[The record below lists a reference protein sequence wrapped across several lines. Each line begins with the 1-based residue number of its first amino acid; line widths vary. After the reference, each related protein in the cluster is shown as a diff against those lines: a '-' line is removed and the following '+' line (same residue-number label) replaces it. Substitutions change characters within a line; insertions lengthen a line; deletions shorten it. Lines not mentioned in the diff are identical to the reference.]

1 MAYMRLGD
9 LLIAAGV
16 IGQEELQKALS
27 IQKQTRERLGD
38 VLIENGL
45 ITEQHLI
52 EALQMQLGVDFV
64 DLTAVSI
71 PLELAK
77 FVPRSIA
84 RKYCVVPVKL
94 VKDEL
99 YVAMSDPLNFV
110 AQEEI
115 KAASHKQ
122 VVPMIA
128 TRRATESAI
137 NTLYGNEGAA
147 RAIEEMKREAGDSQ
161 TDIIPA
167 QMAQTADNAAN
178 EAPTIRFVNSV
189 IERAIAER
197 ASDIHLEPQEGEMVV
212 RMRID
217 GALRRVFT
225 VPSNLQATVISRLK
239 IMGGMNISERKIPQD
254 GRAMYSAK
262 GKDID
267 LRINSMPTVHGEK
280 MVLRLLDKSA
290 GSVSRQSIGLEGE
303 DLEKYEALLKNTS
316 GVILI
321 VGPTGSGKSTTMCAM
336 LRQLCSEETN
346 IMTLE
351 DPVEYDIPGVNQCQI
366 NEKTG
371 MTFAAGLRAI
381 LRQDPDIISVGEIRD
396 GETAQ
401 IAVRAAITGHLVL
414 STLHTNDA
422 VSVID
427 RLEDIGV
434 EPYLISSALR
444 GVISQRLVRKIC
456 PHCKKA
462 YKPNAEELEMLGM
475 PEDSD
480 AVFYRGEGCQECFHT
495 GTRGRRAVFE
505 ILTLNSHL
513 RRMVSNKADSE
524 TVKETAL
531 REGFVT
537 MKENCRRL
545 VLRGE
550 ISAAEAAKAIN
561 STAG

>member
-38 VLIENGL
+38 VLIENGM

-84 RKYCVVPVKL
+84 KKYCVVPVKL